1 MLTLHY
7 LVLTFVKCMIRQ
19 FHSVKSNFEWEYNVF
34 LSEILQT
41 NLKKLETNKSTCVFS
56 RILTENSC

>member
-41 NLKKLETNKSTCVFS
+41 NLNKFETNKST
-56 RILTENSC
+56 

>member
-7 LVLTFVKCMIRQ
+7 LVLTFVNCTIRQ

-41 NLKKLETNKSTCVFS
+41 NLNKFETNKST
-56 RILTENSC
+56 